1 MTARVYLIS
10 KVVTTPETP
19 GFSGV
24 FVLEKHQ
31 NNRQG
36 AQIMPAKALLVAAL
50 IAALSGPAF
59 AQAPQGTPTNVRGTI
74 VKLDGQVL
82 TVKSPAGKMVA
93 VNLAPNVAVRTAV
106 RKKLS
111 DIHPGDFVG
120 STAVPGDD
128 GMLHAVEVHF
138 FPANAPIPDSQAP
151 WDTRPNS
158 LMTNAH
164 VTGVAKA
171 PHGQMLSL
179 DYKKGTA
186 QIIIGP
192 NTPIVGPG
200 PGTTDDLK
208 RGKAVFM
215 VARKGDDGTL
225 TAANVTVEKN
235 GVKPPM

>member
-1 MTARVYLIS
+1 MNARAI
-10 KVVTTPETP
+10 
-19 GFSGV
+19 
-24 FVLEKHQ
+24 
-31 NNRQG
+31 
-36 AQIMPAKALLVAAL
+36 LVAAL
-50 IAALSGPAF
+50 MVALWGAAF
-59 AQAPQGTPTNVRGTI
+59 AQAPQGTPANVRGTI

-82 TVKSPAGKMVA
+82 TVKSPAGPVA
-93 VNLAPNVAVRTAV
+93 VKLAPNASVRTAV
-106 RKKLS
+106 RQKLS

-120 STAVPGDD
+120 ATAVPGAD

-138 FPANAPIPDSQAP
+138 FPANAPIPDSQFP
-151 WDTRPNS
+151 WDLRPGS

-171 PHGQMLSL
+171 PQGQVLSL

-186 QIIIGP
+186 QII
-192 NTPIVGPG
+192 VGPKTPVVGAG

-208 RGKAVFM
+208 PGKAVFM

>member
-1 MTARVYLIS
+1 MRA
-10 KVVTTPETP
+10 
-19 GFSGV
+19 
-24 FVLEKHQ
+24 
-31 NNRQG
+31 N
-36 AQIMPAKALLVAAL
+36 ALLVAVL
-50 IAALSGPAF
+50 MAALSGAAF

-82 TVKSPAGKMVA
+82 AVKSPSGPVA
-93 VNLAPNVAVRTAV
+93 VKLAPNVSVRTAV
-106 RKKLS
+106 REKLS

-120 STAVPGDD
+120 ATAVPGAD

-138 FPANAPIPDSQAP
+138 FPANAPIPDSQFP
-151 WDTRPNS
+151 WDLRPGS

-171 PHGQMLSL
+171 PQGQMLSL

-186 QIIIGP
+186 QIIVGP
-192 NTPIVGPG
+192 KTPIVGPG

-208 RGKAVFM
+208 PGKAVFM
-215 VARKGDDGTL
+215 VARKSDDGTL